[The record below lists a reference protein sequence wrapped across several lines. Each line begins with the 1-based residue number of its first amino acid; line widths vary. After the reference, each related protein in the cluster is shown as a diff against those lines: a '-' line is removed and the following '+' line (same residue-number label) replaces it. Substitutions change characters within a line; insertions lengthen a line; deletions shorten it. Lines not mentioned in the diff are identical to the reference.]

1 MCWSFISGVKQLLA
15 AIKAAKAL
23 HAEESDA
30 AGREAAVG
38 SPRDP
43 GPGAWGRPKQKPI
56 RRQTD
61 WQQKDHT
68 VDVDEHLHPMSSI
81 GVPNHYQWHPMT
93 SVLQSWVN
101 IRKSSFTT
109 ATCKKSFLPGKGK
122 LQVASSGMT
131 PKSPAK
137 IVLSH
142 KSPIDFMYQAP
153 NFLGQQVTR
162 QRKRIG
168 TVICFAVQD
177 S

>member
-61 WQQKDHT
+61 WQDEFGLTSLSFHFKRIT
-68 VDVDEHLHPMSSI
+68 RFDVDEHLHPMSSI
-81 GVPNHYQWHPMT
+81 GVPTPLPMT

-109 ATCKKSFLPGKGK
+109 ATCKKSFLPGKGQ
-122 LQVASSGMT
+122 LQVAIFGHDPQIPSKNSFV
-131 PKSPAK
+131 S
-137 IVLSH
+137 
-142 KSPIDFMYQAP
+142 
-153 NFLGQQVTR
+153 
-162 QRKRIG
+162 
-168 TVICFAVQD
+168 
-177 S
+177 

>member
-15 AIKAAKAL
+15 KAIKAAQAL
-23 HAEESDA
+23 HAEESDG

-56 RRQTD
+56 RRQKD

-68 VDVDEHLHPMSSI
+68 LDVDEHLHPTSSI
-81 GVPNHYQWHPMT
+81 GVPNHYQWLVCFNLGWRSASH
-93 SVLQSWVN
+93 
-101 IRKSSFTT
+101 F
-109 ATCKKSFLPGKGK
+109 FLPGKGK

-137 IVLSH
+137 IVFSH
-142 KSPIDFMYQAP
+142 KNPIDFMYQAP
-153 NFLGQQVTR
+153 NFFCQQVTR

-168 TVICFAVQD
+168 TAICFAVQD

>member
-61 WQQKDHT
+61 WQ
-68 VDVDEHLHPMSSI
+68 DEFGLTSLSFHFKRITRLMLMSI
-81 GVPNHYQWHPMT
+81 FILCHQLAFQHHYQWLVCFNLGWISASHHSPLLH
-93 SVLQSWVN
+93 V
-101 IRKSSFTT
+101 KKASF
-109 ATCKKSFLPGKGK
+109 
-122 LQVASSGMT
+122 
-131 PKSPAK
+131 PAK
-137 IVLSH
+137 DNYKSH
-142 KSPIDFMYQAP
+142 LRAWPP
-153 NFLGQQVTR
+153 NPQQ
-162 QRKRIG
+162 K
-168 TVICFAVQD
+168 
-177 S
+177 